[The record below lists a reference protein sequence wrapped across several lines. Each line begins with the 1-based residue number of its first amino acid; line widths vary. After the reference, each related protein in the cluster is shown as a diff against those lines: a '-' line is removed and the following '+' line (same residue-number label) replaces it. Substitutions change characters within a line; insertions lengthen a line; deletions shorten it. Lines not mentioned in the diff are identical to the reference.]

1 MTKTEIDAF
10 LAVSEYG
17 SISAAAQKLYVGQPT
32 LSARIRTLEEEL
44 GVTLFDRKRG
54 KKNTEL
60 TPDGKKFEPYARKW
74 QELWDN
80 TYFALHTQNDQTL
93 TIASGYSI
101 NSYIMPEIY
110 AKLVKKVK
118 GIALKMDGHHYTEVF
133 RLLETGEADVGFVP
147 NLRYA
152 RHLKTQSLYQEEL
165 VVITGKKGM
174 LPGAV
179 HPRELDQKREV
190 HLAWDSNFSQWYQY
204 WFGGV
209 DQVGVQSCDI
219 VFAVEAV
226 LQSNRWAVMP
236 ITIAK
241 LLEKRG
247 VYHQPLLESPM
258 PKVTSMISAK
268 DYTSYPALPELLK
281 IMKKLVTQL
290 GAEWIFDAI
299 P

>member
-1 MTKTEIDAF
+1 MTKTEIDTF
-10 LAVSEYG
+10 LAVTEYG

-44 GVTLFDRKRG
+44 GVVLFDRRRG
-54 KKNTEL
+54 KKFTEL
-60 TPDGKKFEPYARKW
+60 TPDGKKFEPYAKKW

-80 TYFALHTQNDQTL
+80 TYFALHTQHDQTL

-110 AKLVKKVK
+110 ARLVNKIK
-118 GIALKMDGHHYTEVF
+118 GVALKMDGHHYTEVF

-152 RHLKTQSLYQEEL
+152 RHLQTQSLYQEEL

-174 LPGAV
+174 MSGAV
-179 HPRELDQKREV
+179 HPRELDQNKEV

-226 LQSNRWAVMP
+226 LHSDRWAVMP

-241 LLEKRG
+241 LLETRG
-247 VYHQPLLESPM
+247 IYYQSLIESPL
-258 PKVTSMISAK
+258 PKVTSMISTK
-268 DYTSYPALPELLK
+268 EYTQYPVLPDLLK
-281 IMKKLVTQL
+281 IMKDLVLHL
-290 GAEWIFDAI
+290 GAEWVFEAI
-299 P
+299 